1 MLAFFLC
8 YILLANREEIVMTKP
23 LLFAGDVSKHR
34 IEHAV
39 SHISTTFVSLFFFL
53 TVLAPGPISIGD
65 LKYHDPSLRRYP
77 INIMIQMPSV
87 VS

>member
-39 SHISTTFVSLFFFL
+39 SHISTTFVSLFF
-53 TVLAPGPISIGD
+53 S
-65 LKYHDPSLRRYP
+65 
-77 INIMIQMPSV
+77 
-87 VS
+87 

>member
-39 SHISTTFVSLFFFL
+39 SHISATFVSLDFFL
-53 TVLAPGPISIGD
+53 NCSSSRPHFNRGS
-65 LKYHDPSLRRYP
+65 
-77 INIMIQMPSV
+77 
-87 VS
+87 